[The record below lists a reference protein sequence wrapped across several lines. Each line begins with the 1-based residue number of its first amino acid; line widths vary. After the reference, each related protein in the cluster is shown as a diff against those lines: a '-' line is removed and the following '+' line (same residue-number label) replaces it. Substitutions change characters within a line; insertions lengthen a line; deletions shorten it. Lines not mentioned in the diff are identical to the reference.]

1 VNVIKRIKSL
11 IYIILGLVFLGFGI
25 LGIIVPLLPT
35 TPFLLLASAC
45 FVRGSKRFEIW
56 FKGTSIYKNHI
67 EAFLQ
72 KREMTL
78 RKKVTILLFADC
90 MIAVP
95 FILSKI
101 LVVKVALLLIVAY
114 KYYYFIYKIKTVS
127 NGENLK
133 SI

>member
-1 VNVIKRIKSL
+1 VCGRVNVIKRIKSL
-11 IYIILGLVFLGFGI
+11 IYIILGLVFLGLGI

-78 RKKVTILLFADC
+78 RKKVTILILLFY
-90 MIAVP
+90 
-95 FILSKI
+95 L
-101 LVVKVALLLIVAY
+101 
-114 KYYYFIYKIKTVS
+114 
-127 NGENLK
+127 
-133 SI
+133 